1 MRRARISQEQLGH
14 ELGIAQASA
23 GKKLL
28 GLRGWTVDE
37 LIATARFLGVTL
49 EQIMPEDDYAPVLTG
64 RGRVSVSRA
73 SRDSNPQPS
82 GWEFGAVLLRL
93 AYCQVILDSEQAYV
107 KVA

>member
-37 LIATARFLGVTL
+37 LIATARFLGVPV

-64 RGRVSVSRA
+64 RGRVSAVRA

-82 GWEFGAVLLRL
+82 GWELPRLLLRL
-93 AYCQVILDSEQAYV
+93 AACQVILDAESSYV
-107 KVA
+107 KAA